1 MSFATSYI
9 YKILLIYI
17 FLPSKPNIDNFHEQK
32 HILKTTK
39 VNFFQLMWTKIYVLQ
54 TGIGPY
60 LKVNEDQ
67 MHINLLVV
75 RYVNSIIL
83 HLLLIYNIYE
93 SNDNLILMLRIKKVR
108 NFAYKC
114 MVFFGKTHFSD
125 SNFCFTLQ

>member
-1 MSFATSYI
+1 
-9 YKILLIYI
+9 
-17 FLPSKPNIDNFHEQK
+17 
-32 HILKTTK
+32 
-39 VNFFQLMWTKIYVLQ
+39 MWTKIYVLQ

-83 HLLLIYNIYE
+83 HILLIYNIYE

-114 MVFFGKTHFSD
+114 MFFFW
-125 SNFCFTLQ
+125 

>member
-1 MSFATSYI
+1 
-9 YKILLIYI
+9 
-17 FLPSKPNIDNFHEQK
+17 
-32 HILKTTK
+32 
-39 VNFFQLMWTKIYVLQ
+39 MWTKIYVLQ

-83 HLLLIYNIYE
+83 HILLIHRIYE

-114 MVFFGKTHFSD
+114 MGFFW
-125 SNFCFTLQ
+125 